1 MGDGSKYLEGNYSIS
16 NPFTAVGEM
25 FEDLKQAQELE
36 NLEDNMTAYMQY
48 LKDMREEHHY
58 LVDGAILRCT
68 NCTMEPQT
76 PLKEVFEAPEGSNE
90 VILKVTQNSTAKN
103 GAEQCFATI
112 KDSKKFYNVVPFG
125 NCLNPPDREKEKKAL
140 ELAEQSEEL
149 RKLGTC
155 RYMMELNDEWDNMI
169 ADNGYEKV
177 PEEDGKPLETIT
189 MESILFCRHGG
200 FIYPVNSGYIMTE
213 NGLALPDPS
222 DPQAVKEYMWKFFIN
237 AGFSEYAVAGI
248 LGNVYVETGGTFDP
262 TIISKAGYYGLFQ
275 WGGNRKQEL
284 IDRGIEWAKQNGW
297 AEHDWENGWKQIEIQ
312 CQFALDEYNHETES
326 NEGWFANKL
335 DVNGTIVIGTQEN
348 FENAQSTTEAALIWA
363 LSFERCIVD
372 ESKYKG
378 EDGNTYYTQ
387 LQGQNERVDEAEKC
401 LIQYGE

>member
-48 LKDMREEHHY
+48 LKDMRKEHHY

-177 PEEDGKPLETIT
+177 PGEDGKPLETIT

-262 TIISKAGYYGLFQ
+262 TIISKAGYYGLF
-275 WGGNRKQEL
+275 
-284 IDRGIEWAKQNGW
+284 
-297 AEHDWENGWKQIEIQ
+297 
-312 CQFALDEYNHETES
+312 
-326 NEGWFANKL
+326 
-335 DVNGTIVIGTQEN
+335 
-348 FENAQSTTEAALIWA
+348 
-363 LSFERCIVD
+363 
-372 ESKYKG
+372 
-378 EDGNTYYTQ
+378 
-387 LQGQNERVDEAEKC
+387 
-401 LIQYGE
+401 